1 MNISNQLNAALA
13 TLRLVA
19 SVAYGKKSGEG
30 TGGGAGNIGMIG
42 GVPIKFNTKFGER
55 TVFGRADAVTREHM
69 KNSCDELRNRLADII
84 GTLLRDSAV
93 EADEMTRSLGMPDT
107 LLKRTTI
114 ATSVERI
121 YKALKKKYGAT
132 HQEAFRNS
140 DTIWTDDVMN
150 DAVRT
155 QAEGSIA
162 PFKERWALVHQ
173 ERQPGDTSD
182 VNEDPTTGRN
192 QSPQE
197 PMQVRNLVFDEPKVT
212 GKTPLGGNTMT
223 PDGNT
228 MTPVGNTMFEGSTP
242 LVGNTM
248 FEGSTPLGGNT
259 MTPDGNTPQFANLH
273 QPMSLRDL
281 ETKISRNEQLRHLKV
296 PSGEERNYLFAKYL
310 LYFRPGV
317 ENFDGSVERFLD
329 RVGNRLNLSTRVN
342 DWAGTNTSD
351 SSSFK
356 QNLFNCFKS
365 SPNHPLFAK
374 TKYDMLF
381 SDSDP
386 ETEEAEN
393 YLADLGDEFMR
404 DLEDLMKK
412 RGAAKR
418 PQAEVKIPVQV
429 KKNTMDEQMLR
440 WEREQ
445 ANKKSAEENRQLSAK
460 ALKNNSKEMK
470 VEIRQVDDVYE
481 ASGLK
486 KPVTNVKIE
495 PSKPDPK
502 DVIRNEWNRLENKWK
517 ATFDGILDEFALQG
531 WKDTTGHQDVE
542 GFKALVTCLI
552 DKDGKF
558 MDGIRNS
565 RSTRAS
571 LVRLQQEFETVFKKL
586 DIAGKCGSRKQSI
599 GEFVYDHV
607 RNLPN
612 DSPINTFPAML
623 LNGEAVNPEKGMDEF
638 REALEKVF
646 AD

>member
-1 MNISNQLNAALA
+1 MNISDQLNAALA
-13 TLRLVA
+13 TLRDVA

-42 GVPIKFNTKFGER
+42 GVPIKFNTKFSER
-55 TVFGRADAVTREHM
+55 TVFGRADAATREHM
-69 KNSCDELRNRLADII
+69 KASCDELRNRLAGII
-84 GTLLRDSAV
+84 RTLLRDNATEV
-93 EADEMTRSLGMPDT
+93 DEMTRSLGSPDT

-121 YKALKKKYGAT
+121 YKALEKKYGVT
-132 HQEAFRNS
+132 HREAFGNS

-150 DAVRT
+150 DAERT

-162 PFKERWALVHQ
+162 PFKRRWALVHQ

-182 VNEDPTTGRN
+182 VNENPTTGQN
-192 QSPQE
+192 QSSQE
-197 PMQVRNLVFDEPKVT
+197 PMQVRNLVFDEPKET
-212 GKTPLGGNTMT
+212 GKTPGGNTMT
-223 PDGNT
+223 PG
-228 MTPVGNTMFEGSTP
+228 
-242 LVGNTM
+242 GNTM

-259 MTPDGNTPQFANLH
+259 MTPDGNTPTSDMDMMMQGGDTPQFSNLH
-273 QPMSLRDL
+273 QPTSLLDL
-281 ETKISRNEQLRHLKV
+281 GNKISRNERLRYLKV

-310 LYFRPGV
+310 LCFRPGV

-412 RGAAKR
+412 KGAVKQ

-440 WEREQ
+440 WEMEQ
-445 ANKKSAEENRQLSAK
+445 ANKRSAEENRQLSAK

-486 KPVTNVKIE
+486 KPETSVKIE

-502 DVIRNEWNRLENKWK
+502 DLIRNEWNKIEKKWK

-531 WKDTTGHQDVE
+531 WKDTIGHPDVE

-558 MDGIRNS
+558 MDSIRNS

-612 DSPINTFPAML
+612 DSLINTFTAKL
-623 LNGEAVNPEKGMDEF
+623 LNGGVEKADLEKGFDDF
-638 REALEKVF
+638 RVALTKAF